1 MQEAEKKKAN
11 QSDSVET
18 YEEAYER
25 IKAITEEE
33 DMDLIVERF
42 IEVEDRNF
50 ALFNFVNEQNNDIET
65 LQDQIQG
72 VSHRTTT
79 SRRCRIRY
87 RG

>member
-25 IKAITEEE
+25 IKEITQEE

-42 IEVEDRNF
+42 VEVEDRNF
-50 ALFNFVNEQNNDIET
+50 ALFNFVNEQNNEIES
-65 LQDQIQG
+65 LQEKIQD
-72 VSHRTTT
+72 VSLQL
-79 SRRCRIRY
+79 
-87 RG
+87 

>member
-25 IKAITEEE
+25 IKAITGEE
-33 DMDLIVERF
+33 DMDLIVEKF

-50 ALFNFVNEQNNDIET
+50 ANFNFVNEQNNEIES
-65 LQDQIQG
+65 LQEKIQD
-72 VSHRTTT
+72 VSLQL
-79 SRRCRIRY
+79 
-87 RG
+87 